1 MQRTDLINFLPKNYK
16 TLCWE
21 HKAMTRHRGIQN
33 EEELLMLS
41 MFYSYGHSL
50 MEVKNYA
57 KTEFNTTI
65 SDVGF
70 MKRFNRCNDW
80 IKSIIIEMLGNEV
93 IKYDVPKKLKD
104 YKVLAVDA
112 SDVRQKGA
120 VQRLF
125 HLHYAVNLF
134 TLSSE
139 SFKITPQEQG
149 ETLKNFNFGKNT
161 IVIADRAYAS
171 MTGIE
176 YCLENQTDFILRIKN
191 KAFNLYD
198 ENGENVELSS
208 ILKDISE
215 QSCDFILYYKY
226 KNKLKP
232 IRFYKNKLKP
242 IRFCAVRKTK
252 EEIEIEKK
260 RILRRE
266 SKKQISLSDDT
277 KFTHQYFFVVTSIG
291 QEFTSDE
298 ILRLYRLRWQVEMV
312 FKRYKSILGLGSI
325 PTKTDISGLVWLNC
339 KMLIALLIEKIL
351 SEVDFSPCADSSEFM
366 EGDGGTLQFDFNSV
380 LYNR

>member
-1 MQRTDLINFLPKNYK
+1 MAIYEVKCMKRTDLIKFLPKNYK

-21 HKAMTRHRGIQN
+21 HKAMTRHRGIQD
-33 EEELLMLS
+33 EEELLILS

-80 IKSIIIEMLGNEV
+80 IKNIILEMLGNEV
-93 IKYDVPKKLKD
+93 IKYDVPEKLKD

-120 VQRLF
+120 VQKLF

-139 SFKITPQEQG
+139 SFKIMPQEQG

-161 IVIADRAYAS
+161 IVIADRGYAS

-191 KAFNLYD
+191 KAFNLYN
-198 ENGENVELSS
+198 EKGEVIELSS
-208 ILKDISE
+208 MLKDVTE

-232 IRFYKNKLKP
+232 IRF
-242 IRFCAVRKTK
+242 CAVRKSR

-260 RILRRE
+260 RILQKE

-277 KFTHQYFFVVTSIG
+277 KFTHQYFFVVTSLG
-291 QEFTSDE
+291 KEFTSDE

-312 FKRYKSILGLGSI
+312 FKRYKSILKLGSI
-325 PTKTDISGLVWLNC
+325 PTKTDISSLVWLNC

-351 SEVDFSPCADSSEFM
+351 SEVDFPPCADSSEFM
-366 EGDGGTLQFDFNSV
+366 ERDDSTLRFDFHSV